1 MSVRTSLSVL
11 TLALGIPRDELQD
24 DPQLGSRRQQQISI
38 AAKRLAAARMIQFDP
53 NSGYLNVT
61 ELGNIAA
68 KYYIRHT
75 SVEIFNK
82 EFRPNMAEADVLVLL
97 SKSTEVRQPTS
108 CCTISLTPI
117 DITVRPGSSQGERDR

>member
-1 MSVRTSLSVL
+1 MSVRTSVL
-11 TLALGIPRDELQD
+11 TLALGISRDELQD
-24 DPQLGSRRQQQISI
+24 DPQLGNRRQQQITI

-53 NSGYLNVT
+53 SSGYLNVT

-82 EFRPNMAEADVLVLL
+82 EFRPDMAEADVLVLL
-97 SKSTEVRQPTS
+97 SKSTEVR
-108 CCTISLTPI
+108 
-117 DITVRPGSSQGERDR
+117 